1 MPPLPGGV
9 VHDQRIDTD
18 RSILVDTSVWVDFY
32 RGSTG
37 AGGVADLLEENRVL
51 IHPWIVGELALGN
64 LGRRRG
70 RILADLQLLPAAL
83 LVSDEDVLDFIESR
97 RLYSRGIG
105 WVDAQ
110 LLGSAL
116 LSNARF
122 WTFDKPAARAAHAL
136 GIGEQADRRPAN

>member
-9 VHDQRIDTD
+9 VPDRRIDTD
-18 RSILVDTSVWVDFY
+18 RSILIDTSVWVDFY

-37 AGGVADLLEENRVL
+37 AAGVADLLEENRVL

-70 RILADLQLLPAAL
+70 SILADLELLPAAL
-83 LVSDEDVLDFIESR
+83 LVTHEDVLEFIESH

-110 LLGSAL
+110 LLGSSL
-116 LSNARF
+116 LSGARF
-122 WTFDKPAARAAHAL
+122 WTFDKPAARAADGL
-136 GIGEQADRRPAN
+136 GIGGIT